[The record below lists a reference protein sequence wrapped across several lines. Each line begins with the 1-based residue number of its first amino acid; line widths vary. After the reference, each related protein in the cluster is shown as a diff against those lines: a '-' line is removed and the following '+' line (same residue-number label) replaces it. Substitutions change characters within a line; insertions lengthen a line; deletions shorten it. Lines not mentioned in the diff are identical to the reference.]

1 MEENQQ
7 QWQFGA
13 DTSAPYDPLLGC
25 LLALAK
31 LNNKP
36 TSAQAL
42 TSGLPLAENKLTPE
56 LFKRAAARVGLS
68 AKIIRCKL
76 KDIKAKQLPAVLFLQ
91 NSQACVLVEFNDDQT
106 AQIMQPE
113 TGEGTS
119 KIQIK
124 DLDKDYMGYAI
135 FVKPFYH
142 FDAEGEPEKK
152 PRQKH
157 WFWATMRRAIPI
169 YSEVLVA
176 SLLINIFTI
185 ASPLFV
191 MNVYDR
197 VVPNA
202 ALATLWVLAIGVTIV
217 FAFDFILRS
226 LRSFFIDAAGKKI
239 DVVLSGNTFEQL
251 MGLQMAARPPSI
263 GSLTNT
269 VHSFEFFREFITSA
283 TVSLLVDV
291 PFSLLFILVIA
302 LLGGWIA
309 LVPLLMIPIM
319 LAVSFLVQMPLNI
332 LIKDSHK
339 YTAEKQA
346 VLIESLA
353 GIETVKGMRAEG
365 IMQTKWETLIK
376 ILAKF
381 GVKLRA
387 LSNVS
392 TNFSIFAQHITVVG
406 VVIIGVYKIAGGSLT
421 LGGLIACVILAGRT
435 LAPISQAA
443 VLVTRYKQ
451 SQTSLNS
458 LDTVMKMPVERPE
471 EKNFLH
477 RPDLKGSIIFKDVS
491 FNYPNQQVAALNN
504 VSFQI
509 KPGERVGI
517 IGRTGSGKST
527 IEKLMLKFYQANEGN
542 ILVDDTEIQQ
552 LDPAELRHHIGYI
565 PQDVVLFHG
574 TIRDNIVIGA
584 PYVDDTAVM
593 RAAKLSGVDK
603 FVSTHPE
610 GFDRQVYERG
620 QNLSTGQRQSI
631 AIARALLLDPSIL
644 IFDEPFNA
652 MDDTTVS
659 NFFASFVQYV
669 KNKTLVLVTHRMP
682 FLQLIDRL
690 IVVHNGK
697 VVADGPKQEIMRKL
711 SEANKHAK

>member
-1 MEENQQ
+1 MEKEK
-7 QWQFGA
+7 QWQFSA

-31 LNNKP
+31 LNNRP

-42 TSGLPLAENKLTPE
+42 TAGLPLVENKLTPE

-68 AKIIRCKL
+68 AKIIRCQL
-76 KDIKAKQLPAVLFLQ
+76 KEIKRKQLPAILFLQ
-91 NSQACVLVEFNDDQT
+91 NSQACILSKINKDQT
-106 AQIMQPE
+106 AQIVQPE
-113 TGEGTS
+113 SGEGYS
-119 KIQIK
+119 KVQLK
-124 DLDKDYMGYAI
+124 ELAKDYMEYAI
-135 FVKPFYH
+135 FVKPLYH
-142 FDAEGEPEKK
+142 FDAENETEKRPK
-152 PRQKH
+152 QKH

-169 YSEVLVA
+169 YSEVLIA
-176 SLLINIFTI
+176 SFLINLFTI

-202 ALATLWVLAIGVTIV
+202 AIETLWVLAIGVTVV
-217 FAFDFILRS
+217 FAFDFILRN
-226 LRSFFIDAAGKKI
+226 LRTFFIDAAGKKI

-251 MGLQMAARPPSI
+251 MGLQMASRPPSV
-263 GSLTNT
+263 GALTNT

-283 TVSLLVDV
+283 TISLLVDV
-291 PFSLLFILVIA
+291 PFAFLFILVIA
-302 LLGGWIA
+302 MLGGWIA

-319 LAVSFLVQMPLNI
+319 LAVSFFVQIPLNN
-332 LIKDSHK
+332 LIQNSHQ

-353 GIETVKGMRAEG
+353 GVETIKGMRAEG
-365 IMQTKWETLIK
+365 VMQKKWETLIK
-376 ILAKF
+376 ILAKL

-387 LSNVS
+387 LSNIS
-392 TNFSIFAQHITVVG
+392 TNFSIFAQHMTVVG
-406 VVIIGVYKIAGGSLT
+406 VVIVGVYKISAGDLT
-421 LGGLIACVILAGRT
+421 IGGLIACVILAGRT

-451 SQTSLNS
+451 SQTSLHS
-458 LDTVMKMPVERPE
+458 LDNVMKMPVERPE
-471 EKNFLH
+471 DKTFLH
-477 RPDLKGSIIFKDVS
+477 RPDLKGSIIFKDVD
-491 FNYPNQQVAALNN
+491 FNYPNQPVPALKK

-527 IEKLMLKFYQANEGN
+527 LERLMLKFYQATEGT
-542 ILVDDTEIQQ
+542 ILVDDTEVQQ

-574 TIRDNIVIGA
+574 SIRDNIVIGA
-584 PYVDDTAVM
+584 PYVDDTVVM
-593 RAAKLSGVDK
+593 RAAKLAGVDS
-603 FVSTHPE
+603 FVSQHPE

-620 QNLSTGQRQSI
+620 QNLSTGQRQAI

-652 MDDTTVS
+652 MDDVTIAH
-659 NFFASFVQYV
+659 FFAGFSKYIG
-669 KNKTLVLVTHRMP
+669 NKTLILVTHKAP
-682 FLQLIDRL
+682 LLKLVNRL
-690 IVVHNGK
+690 IVIDGGRI
-697 VVADGPKQEIMRKL
+697 VADGPKQEILDRL
-711 SEANKHAK
+711 NGAKPHEK